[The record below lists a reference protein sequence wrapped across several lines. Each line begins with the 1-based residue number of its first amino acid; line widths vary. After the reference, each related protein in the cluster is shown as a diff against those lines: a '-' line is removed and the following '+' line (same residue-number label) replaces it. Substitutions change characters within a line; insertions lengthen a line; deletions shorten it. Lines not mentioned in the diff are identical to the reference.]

1 MIMASVKNFK
11 KEINNVL
18 SDIIEECYVCQL
30 TSDDKISAKADK
42 IIDEAILTFDE
53 LIVKLNQKNVDNKKK
68 HFQSIQTDLNSKAAK
83 MIGKLEKITA

>member
-30 TSDDKISAKADK
+30 TNDDKISAKADK

-68 HFQSIQTDLNSKAAK
+68 HFQSLHADLNSKAAK
-83 MIGKLEKITA
+83 MIGKLEKITS